1 MRLLLLILLGFSAP
15 AWATTCFC
23 DVTAVHPMRASR
35 EAQDYSLGTLRA
47 SYYGDLK
54 ASSQKE
60 CRKECRL
67 LVMGEER
74 AELEAKMIT
83 WTDSLARTELQGDN
97 CTGLT
102 DSKIPVRVRARIGDA
117 NLGIAHQT
125 IFFLHRKQCY

>member
-1 MRLLLLILLGFSAP
+1 MLAFFLMSNT

-23 DVTAVHPMRASR
+23 DVFAVHPLRASR
-35 EAQDYSLGTLRA
+35 ETDDVNLGTLRA

-54 ASSQKE
+54 AESIKD

-67 LVMGEER
+67 LVMGDER
-74 AELEAKMIT
+74 AELEAKLIT
-83 WTDSLARTELQGDN
+83 WTNQLARTELQGDN

-117 NLGIAHQT
+117 NLGLAHQT